1 MTNRDDRKILFQ
13 LHIQNQFTFKTPK
26 DKQCSKWQK
35 NAKGGEM
42 KQRRF
47 KDREKKYKIGQ
58 KHKEEQTERLKKTGK
73 DYGQN

>member
-1 MTNRDDRKILFQ
+1 
-13 LHIQNQFTFKTPK
+13 
-26 DKQCSKWQK
+26 
-35 NAKGGEM
+35 M